1 MQIDGWKDLGVE
13 WWFGDCEKGEECGV
27 VGRIV
32 SLISL

>member
-1 MQIDGWKDLGVE
+1 MDGRIWKLSGGLVIV
-13 WWFGDCEKGEECGV
+13 EKGEECGV